1 MKDVFLHLQLQAPTR
16 LPLLQHIRMFLRAG
30 GDCKREKR
38 HSQFW
43 AEKKKDPIYKAS
55 FIGFL
60 SDLGYLIFNF
70 FYVKLVHKS
79 CWRWY
84 NSSRLEMSAIPPT
97 IAFLGTNSS
106 HLSKY
111 IPCSVL

>member
-70 FYVKLVHKS
+70 FL
-79 CWRWY
+79 
-84 NSSRLEMSAIPPT
+84 MSNW
-97 IAFLGTNSS
+97 LTN
-106 HLSKY
+106 HVGDG
-111 IPCSVL
+111 IIVQG

>member
-1 MKDVFLHLQLQAPTR
+1 MKDVLLHSQLQAPTR

-38 HSQFW
+38 HSQVW

-60 SDLGYLIFNF
+60 SDGLLDFYF
-70 FYVKLVHKS
+70 FFFKCQTGS
-79 CWRWY
+79 QIM
-84 NSSRLEMSAIPPT
+84 LEM
-97 IAFLGTNSS
+97 
-106 HLSKY
+106 
-111 IPCSVL
+111 V